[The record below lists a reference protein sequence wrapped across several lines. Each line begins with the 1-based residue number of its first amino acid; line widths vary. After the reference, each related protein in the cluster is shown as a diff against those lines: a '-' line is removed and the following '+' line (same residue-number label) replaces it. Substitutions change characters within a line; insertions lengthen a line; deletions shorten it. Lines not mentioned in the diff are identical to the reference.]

1 MSWIRRHI
9 KPRSQS
15 GFTLIEAAIAAGL
28 SALIL
33 MTLFYAVGEGTD
45 ISHDIAQVQ
54 DVERSLNNALL
65 CFGDDILTAK
75 YFYAGTESTS
85 TGGET
90 LDSTPKLREITFAI
104 TRSDGSIA
112 WVKYELIPGVL
123 TGDIYLVRL
132 SDLVDPEELRLAY
145 IAHDVANLEFIYYDS
160 DGAET
165 DDLELVSAIEMII
178 VIDAG
183 VVSKERKHFFQLRN
197 ENLGLLVPPWDFG
210 EELDAQ
216 ILK

>member
-1 MSWIRRHI
+1 MNWIRRHI
-9 KPRSQS
+9 EPRAQG
-15 GFTLIEAAIAAGL
+15 GFTLLEAAIAAGL
-28 SALIL
+28 SAMIL
-33 MTLFYAVGEGTD
+33 ATLFYAVGEGTD
-45 ISHDIAQVQ
+45 ISRDVAKVQ
-54 DVERSLNNALL
+54 DVERCLNNALL

-75 YFYAGTESTS
+75 YFYAGTESTG

-90 LDSTPKLREITFAI
+90 LDSTPKLREITFSI

-112 WVKYELIPGVL
+112 WVKYELVTGML
-123 TGDIYLVRL
+123 TGDTYLIRL

-145 IAHDVANLEFIYYDS
+145 IAHDVANLEFLYYDS

-165 DDLELVSAIEMII
+165 DNLELVSAIEMII

-183 VVSKERKHFFQLRN
+183 LVSKERKHFFQLRN
-197 ENLGLLVPPWDFG
+197 ENLGLLVPPWDFD
-210 EELDAQ
+210 EERDSQ